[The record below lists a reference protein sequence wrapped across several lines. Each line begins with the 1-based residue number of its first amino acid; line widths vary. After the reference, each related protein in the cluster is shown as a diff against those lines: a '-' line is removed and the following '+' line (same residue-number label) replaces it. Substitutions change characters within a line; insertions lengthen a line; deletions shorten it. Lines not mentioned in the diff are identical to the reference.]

1 MLTGAPGAG
10 KTTLLAE
17 LAGRGQRTVP
27 EAATDVIAEGHRL
40 GVAEPEREPD
50 FIAWVVELQIARQR
64 AATDGELCFFDRSP
78 LCTLALARHLDRPIP
93 PVLRAELDRIVTE
106 HIYQPVVFFL
116 EAPAELVNTPIRRI
130 DPAGARE
137 FGRLHVTVYERFG
150 FELHRIPVLPTSE
163 RAELVLEG
171 LNGATGFG

>member
-10 KTTLLAE
+10 KTSLLTALAE
-17 LAGRGQRTVP
+17 RGQRTVP
-27 EAATDVIAEGHRL
+27 EAATDLIAEGHRR

-50 FIAWVVELQIARQR
+50 FLARVVELQVARQR
-64 AATDGELCFFDRSP
+64 AATDGELWFFDRSP
-78 LCTLALARHLDRPIP
+78 LCTLALARHLDQPMP

-106 HIYQPVVFFL
+106 HVYQPVVFFL
-116 EAPAELVNTPIRRI
+116 DSPAELTGAP

-150 FELHRIPVLPTSE
+150 FVPHRIPVLPPAE
-163 RAELVLEG
+163 RAELVL
-171 LNGATGFG
+171 AAV